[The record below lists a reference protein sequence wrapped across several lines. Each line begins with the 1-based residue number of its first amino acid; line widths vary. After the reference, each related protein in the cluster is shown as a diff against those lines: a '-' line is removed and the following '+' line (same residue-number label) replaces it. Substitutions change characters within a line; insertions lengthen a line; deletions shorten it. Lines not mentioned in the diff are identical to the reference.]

1 MATYCIVCG
10 KQKSGLP
17 IEEDNVIR
25 TIRWL
30 KRNVT
35 KDEQKNELVVCRDD
49 YEEYK
54 KNRDRFTTRRAIYV
68 AIGTLMLVLGLA
80 LSLRIQTFVLGVA
93 IIIALYIMA
102 LLNYTPKLKISD
114 KAPNQKKQKHNQ

>member
-10 KQKSGLP
+10 KQKGGLP

-25 TIRWL
+25 TIRWF

-35 KDEQKNELVVCRDD
+35 KDEQKNGLVVCRDD
-49 YEEYK
+49 YEEYR

-68 AIGTLMLVLGLA
+68 AIGVLMLVLGLA
-80 LSLRIQTFVLGVA
+80 LSLRIQTLLLGSA
-93 IIIALYIMA
+93 IIIALYMLA

-114 KAPNQKKQKHNQ
+114 KALNQKKQKHNQ

>member
-1 MATYCIVCG
+1 M
-10 KQKSGLP
+10 
-17 IEEDNVIR
+17 
-25 TIRWL
+25 
-30 KRNVT
+30 
-35 KDEQKNELVVCRDD
+35 
-49 YEEYK
+49 EYQ